1 MNNKQLKSYLLWI
14 AIAETVGL
22 IAGILT
28 ADGTALY
35 AQTAIKPP
43 LTPPGWVFPV
53 VWTVL
58 YALMGFGSARISL
71 EDGCPYRKQGL
82 NLFVAQLIVN
92 FFWPLLFFNAMA
104 FGFALLWLIL
114 LWILVAVMILVFNRC
129 DKLAALLQLPY
140 FLWLSFALYLN
151 WGVWRLNL

>member
-14 AIAETVGL
+14 AIAEAVGL

-58 YALMGFGSARISL
+58 YALMGFGAARISL
-71 EDGCPYRKQGL
+71 EDGCTYRKQGL

-92 FFWPLLFFNAMA
+92 FFWSLIFFNARA
-104 FGFALLWLIL
+104 FGFAFLWLLL
-114 LWILVAVMILVFNRC
+114 LWILIIWMIYGFWKVDRLS
-129 DKLAALLQLPY
+129 ALLQIPY
-140 FLWLSFALYLN
+140 FIWVTFAAYLN
-151 WGVWRLNL
+151 YAAWQLNG